1 MVTSLMDNDVLHK
14 TTAYGLF
21 ASILKTPPV
30 RHEVYGVLGT
40 AKYVVGKKF
49 KKSPPSRGL
58 DSVLIDFNSAL
69 QHLVELEPTHEEV
82 TAAANLEYQAQ
93 CLNLELDTGE
103 SILCAVLL
111 TRQLNHILTGD
122 KRAIKAVE
130 VLTTAENISVNFE
143 SKLICLEQLFFWL
156 VNEHDVHNV
165 RAAVCSE
172 KVVDRALA
180 SCFSCYSPE
189 VPDESCVEG
198 LKSYI
203 ASLKQVAPTVL
214 ARGD

>member
-14 TTAYGLF
+14 ITAYGLF
-21 ASILKTPPV
+21 NSALKIPSV

-49 KKSPPSRGL
+49 KKSPPSWGL
-58 DSVLIDFNSAL
+58 ESVLVEFNAAL
-69 QHLVELEPTHEEV
+69 QHLVEIEPTHEEV
-82 TAAANLEYQAQ
+82 TAAANFEYQAQ
-93 CLNLELDTGE
+93 CLNLDLDTGE

-111 TRQLNHILTGD
+111 IRQLNHILTGD

-130 VLTTAENISVNFE
+130 ALTTAENVSGNFE
-143 SKLICLEQLFFWL
+143 SKLVCLEQLFLWL
-156 VNEHDVHNV
+156 VNEHEVCNI
-165 RAAVCSE
+165 RAAVCAE
-172 KVVDRALA
+172 KIVDRALTN
-180 SCFSCYSPE
+180 CFSCCSPE
-189 VPDESCVEG
+189 VPDESCLDG

-214 ARGD
+214 AWGD

>member
-21 ASILKTPPV
+21 NNILKTLPI
-30 RHEVYGVLGT
+30 RHEVYGILGT
-40 AKYVVGKKF
+40 AKYVVSKKL
-49 KKSPPSRGL
+49 KKRPPLRGL
-58 DSVLIDFNSAL
+58 ESVLVDFNSAL

-82 TAAANLEYQAQ
+82 TVAANLEYQAQ
-93 CLNLELDTGE
+93 HLNLELDIGE

-130 VLTTAENISVNFE
+130 GLTTAENNSINFE
-143 SKLICLEQLFFWL
+143 SRFICLEHLFIWL
-156 VNEHDVHNV
+156 VNEHGVHNV
-165 RAAVCSE
+165 RSSVCSE
-172 KVVDRALA
+172 KIVDSALTN
-180 SCFSCYSPE
+180 CFSCYSPE

-203 ASLKQVAPTVL
+203 ANLQQDAPTVL
-214 ARGD
+214 AKCD

>member
-21 ASILKTPPV
+21 KNILTTSAV
-30 RHEVYGVLGT
+30 QNEVYGVLGT
-40 AKYVVGKKF
+40 AKYVISKKF
-49 KKSPPSRGL
+49 KKRPPLRGL
-58 DSVLIDFNSAL
+58 DSVMVDFNSGM
-69 QHLVELEPTHEEV
+69 QHLEEIEPTNEEV
-82 TAAANLEYQAQ
+82 KAAANLEYQAQ
-93 CLNLELDTGE
+93 QLNLELDTGE

-111 TRQLNHILTGD
+111 ARQLNHILTGD

-130 VLTTAENISVNFE
+130 ALSTGGENAGDFE
-143 SKLICLEQLFFWL
+143 SKLICLEQLFVWL
-156 VNEHDVHNV
+156 VNEHSVHNV
-165 RAAVCSE
+165 RTAVCSE
-172 KVVDRALA
+172 KVVDSALT

-203 ASLKQVAPTVL
+203 ASLKQDAPTVL
-214 ARGD
+214 AQCD